1 MFFLVL
7 AYKFIYYLYVS
18 TYMVFVYMFVQRF
31 KARLL
36 LEKLRN
42 KRLMFVGDSLN
53 RNQWESMVC
62 LVQSVVPPGR
72 KSLNKTGSLSVFRI
86 EVPSLS
92 LSLSQHKLVQ
102 CLVIF
107 FFTFSN
113 LYQTK
118 FID

>member
-18 TYMVFVYMFVQRF
+18 TYMVFVYVFVQRF

-72 KSLNKTGSLSVFRI
+72 KSLNKTGSLSVFGI

-92 LSLSQHKLVQ
+92 LSLSLSLNTNWFNV
-102 CLVIF
+102 
-107 FFTFSN
+107 
-113 LYQTK
+113 
-118 FID
+118 